1 MARLGRPVTGRL
13 LHLLGAVLLLIVVM
27 RLAAASGTV
36 TVHVDDGSACTAV
49 CNELCDAACAAGC
62 GTPGL
67 PYRSIMAAMHDANCR
82 IVAGQISGA
91 TIQVA
96 PGTYNETV
104 RIWPNLHLRCEER
117 ATTVIDGAGLGR
129 SAVIF
134 TSGGFGR
141 PRVDFSI
148 DGCTI
153 TRGSGE
159 DRPIDATVAGGG
171 VFVFGDA
178 VVSNNLITGNVLS
191 GSQSAW
197 LGAGIY
203 VAYGDPILAG
213 NVITRNVADPPP
225 VGGQNDSRA
234 IGAGIFVLGSLKPVP
249 THVRIEGNYLAD
261 NQALGEIGRGG
272 GIRVDG
278 NPGTLVTRN
287 IIAGNRAT
295 YGGGGLQI
303 YGTVTASDNLIF
315 GNSGGMWG
323 AGVQLYQAVARIT
336 NTTIVG
342 NSLTDTRA
350 PSGYLFGNYGAG
362 IQVGALIPQWEDP
375 QVQITNTIV
384 SGNTVTSVGSGGG
397 LHSYNTNPI
406 TTYTDFWSNLRLP
419 AAADN
424 VGGDFTEAQVMAM
437 PGNLAADPRFVRAP
451 MFLDVTVAAGT
462 ATTVAVTSA
471 ARYAIGQGIEYN
483 DDGVR
488 RSITA
493 INATS
498 NVLTFTPAL
507 PAASQPWKMIGN
519 WGGATDL
526 SEDFRLAAGS
536 PLTDRGTNAGVG
548 PFDLAELPRLQD
560 NDGDGTATAD
570 LGAYE
575 GPAPDAD
582 GDGVPNEQ
590 DCAPGVGSVWTIPG
604 PLGPT
609 LRGGAGAPTPF
620 SWLKIPQ
627 ANVYNVY
634 RGVADRVFENH
645 VCLEASSPDRL
656 ALDAASPAPGTAWY
670 YLVSG
675 RNACGE
681 GSLGTDS
688 DGVPRPNPGPCPL
701 PYADS
706 DGDLIRD
713 ADDNCPLAANTPQI
727 DTDRDG
733 AGDGCDNCPLALN
746 PDQSDLDADGI
757 GDACEAVDADLDGFS
772 VTEDCND
779 ADGSN
784 WRTPGEVPL
793 LDLPAA
799 TALSWSPP
807 ADPGGTALRYDLL
820 RSGVK
825 SDFVNVALCVETD
838 TTQTA
843 ATDAAV
849 PAAGQGFFYLVRAQN
864 GCPDGQGTLGN
875 HSDGSERA
883 GRTCP

>member
-1 MARLGRPVTGRL
+1 MTGRTL
-13 LHLLGAVLLLIVVM
+13 RSLGAVLLLGLLV
-27 RLAAASGTV
+27 RWAAASGTV
-36 TVHVDDGSACTAV
+36 TIHVDDGSACTAV
-49 CNELCDAACAAGC
+49 CTGLCDAACAAGC
-62 GTPGL
+62 GTPAL
-67 PYRSIMAAMHDANCR
+67 PYRTIMAAVHDANCR
-82 IVAGQISGA
+82 IVAGQTPGA

-104 RIWPNLHLRCEER
+104 LIYPNLHVRCEER
-117 ATTVIDGAGLGR
+117 ATTIIDGAGLGR

-159 DRPIDATVAGGG
+159 DRPADATVAGGG

-191 GSQSAW
+191 GSQSSW

-203 VAYGDPILAG
+203 VAYGDPILTG
-213 NVITRNVADPPP
+213 NVISRNVADPPP
-225 VGGQNDSRA
+225 LGGQNDSRA
-234 IGAGIFVLGSLKPVP
+234 LGAGIFVLGSLKPVD
-249 THVRIEGNYLAD
+249 THVRIEGNTLAD

-303 YGTVTASDNLIF
+303 YGTVAASDNLIF

-323 AGVQLYQAVARIT
+323 GGVQLYQAVARVT
-336 NTTIVG
+336 NNTIAG

-350 PSGYLFGNYGAG
+350 PTGYSFGNYGAG
-362 IQVGALIPQWEDP
+362 VQVGALIPQWQDP
-375 QVQITNTIV
+375 QVHITNTIIM
-384 SGNTVTSVGSGGG
+384 GNTVTSVGSGGG

-406 TTYTDFWSNLRLP
+406 TTYSDFWSNLKLP
-419 AAADN
+419 AAGDN
-424 VGGDFTEAQVMAM
+424 VGGDFTEAQLMGM

-451 MFLDVTVAAGT
+451 LFLDVTVAAGS
-462 ATTVAVTSA
+462 ATTVAVTAA

-493 INATS
+493 INTSS

-526 SEDFRLAAGS
+526 AEDFRLATGS
-536 PLTDRGTNAGVG
+536 PLADRGTNAGVG

-560 NDGDGTATAD
+560 NDDDGTATAD

-582 GDGVPNEQ
+582 GDGVLNDQ
-590 DCAPGVGSVWTIPG
+590 DCAPGVGSVWTIPA

-609 LRGGAGAPTPF
+609 LRAAAGTPATF
-620 SWLKIPQ
+620 AWLKLPQ

-634 RGVADRVFENH
+634 RGSVDRVFENH
-645 VCLEASSPDRL
+645 VCFEAASPDRVSP
-656 ALDAASPAPGTAWY
+656 DPAAPAPGTAFY

-688 DGVPRPNPGPCPL
+688 AGVPRPNLNPCPL
-701 PYADS
+701 PYADG

-713 ADDNCPLAANTPQI
+713 ADDNCPLAANTAQI

-733 AGDGCDNCPLALN
+733 AGDGCDNCLLVLN
-746 PDQSDLDADGI
+746 PDQSDIDADGI
-757 GDACEAVDADLDGFS
+757 GDACEAVDADLDGFP

-779 ADGSN
+779 TDGSI
-784 WRTPGEVPL
+784 WRIPGEVPL

-799 TALSWSPP
+799 TSLSWAPP
-807 ADPGGTALRYDLL
+807 TDPGGTVVRYDLL
-820 RSGVK
+820 RSGVR
-825 SDFVNVALCVETD
+825 SDFVDGAVCVASD
-838 TTQTA
+838 ITQTGA
-843 ATDAAV
+843 ADAAV
-849 PAAGQGFFYLVRAQN
+849 PAAGQGFFYLARAQN
-864 GCPDGQGTLGN
+864 GCPIGQGTLGN
-875 HSDGSERA
+875 RSDGSERA
-883 GRTCP
+883 GRSCP